1 VQEVSFISGAPPTC
15 RLQKQIHI
23 CRCWLLRSV
32 QVHDLIGEQPQR
44 CGVTLKRSAKS
55 RQKGNKSIT
64 SPIERFSIAFK
75 ERSDLDIQKLRQETE
90 SDHRTVEGAVALM
103 HQGLS
108 VAQYVQSLQ
117 QIYGIV
123 AAWEERAAE
132 LAPPWLQPTLTA
144 RQRRSLLERDL
155 AWFGVT
161 ERDDR
166 RPKLP
171 KMNDLPSL
179 FGTMYVMEGSKLGG
193 RFIARHVETALH
205 LSDGQGNAYFYG
217 DGNRTGPMWKEFC
230 EILKVR
236 IPEDQTE
243 AVVFSAKAM
252 FATFGAWMRGNLVMD
267 GI

>member
-1 VQEVSFISGAPPTC
+1 MTHDRLLQHTDC
-15 RLQKQIHI
+15 RSKTTFADAG
-23 CRCWLLRSV
+23 LLRSV
-32 QVHDLIGEQPQR
+32 PVHDLIGKPPQT
-44 CGVTLKRSAKS
+44 CGDTLKRSARS
-55 RQKGNKSIT
+55 RPKENESIT
-64 SPIERFSIAFK
+64 IPIEYFSIAFK
-75 ERSDLDIQKLRQETE
+75 EHSDLDIQKLRLETE
-90 SDHRTVEGAVALM
+90 DDHHTVEGAVPLM

-108 VAQYVQSLQ
+108 VAQYVQCLQ

-123 AAWEERAAE
+123 AAWEERARE
-132 LAPPWLQPTLTA
+132 LAPPWLQPILTA
-144 RQRRSLLERDL
+144 RQRSSLLERDL
-155 AWFGVT
+155 TWLGVT

-252 FATFGAWMRGNLVMD
+252 FATFGAWMRGNPVMD
-267 GI
+267 GS